1 MITST
6 EEKKDRKLT
15 DFQALILLFTVAIM
29 PSNLIS
35 EPIIFKDRKCA
46 MDWVGAFMGII
57 VFSFLLNF
65 VTLNILNRVASVKQM
80 DSYQEVAYNIS
91 NSNRGYIFLIS
102 AAKFIFLTVTVAFAV
117 NYCANYLT
125 YLSLLG
131 RSETLPKPGEIWGI
145 YFAYVILVG
154 SVLFIPFYKMRNVES
169 SKGPENLNMYAYIF
183 GACGIVALLIAIA
196 TMWAAFI

>member
-1 MITST
+1 
-6 EEKKDRKLT
+6 
-15 DFQALILLFTVAIM
+15 
-29 PSNLIS
+29 
-35 EPIIFKDRKCA
+35 

-131 RSETLPKPGEIWGI
+131 RSETWPTAGETWGI
-145 YFAYVILVG
+145 YFAYVILIG